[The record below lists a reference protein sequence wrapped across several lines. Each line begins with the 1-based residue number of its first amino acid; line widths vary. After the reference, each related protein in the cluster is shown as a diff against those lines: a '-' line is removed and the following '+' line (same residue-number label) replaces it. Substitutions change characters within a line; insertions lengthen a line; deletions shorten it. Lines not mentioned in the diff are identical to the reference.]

1 MENCSSQPET
11 TSADASTLFD
21 IQDCDGASAK
31 KDNKTSSIPDKH
43 EESNFKSDGNQFDFP
58 VASVRDTFPTKL
70 YKILSKSVFEDVI
83 SWLPHGRSWRVLDQK
98 RFETEVLPLYFRHG
112 NFLSFMRQVNG
123 WGFRRTYEDF
133 KHNSFYHEVR
143 LRRFITL
150 RLI

>member
-1 MENCSSQPET
+1 MQNCSSQPET
-11 TSADASTLFD
+11 IIADAIASNNVQRPST
-21 IQDCDGASAK
+21 ASSTA
-31 KDNKTSSIPDKH
+31 DKI
-43 EESNFKSDGNQFDFP
+43 EDSNLKSDENQSEFP
-58 VASVRDTFPTKL
+58 VTSVRDTFPTKL
-70 YKILSKSVFEDVI
+70 YKILSKPVFEDVI

-143 LRRFITL
+143 L
-150 RLI
+150 